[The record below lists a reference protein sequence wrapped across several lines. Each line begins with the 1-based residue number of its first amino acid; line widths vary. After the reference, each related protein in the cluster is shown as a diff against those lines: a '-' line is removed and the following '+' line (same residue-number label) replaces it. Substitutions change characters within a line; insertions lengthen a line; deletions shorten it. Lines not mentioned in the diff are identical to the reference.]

1 MEDFLFNLDQ
11 NDKSL
16 VTDIIKTKVNKLFN
30 KIKIVRRF
38 I

>member
-16 VTDIIKTKVNKLFN
+16 VTDIIKTKVNKLFL
-30 KIKIVRRF
+30 I
-38 I
+38 